1 MQHKSYPL
9 ETLHSFSSLLIDY
22 LSGKDALQNL
32 YGNSPR
38 LDSFE
43 NQIELKS
50 DFSASKRNTL
60 VKVLKKQ
67 YDGTDISL
75 NIDALLEEKTFTV
88 TTGHQLNLFT
98 GPLYVIYKMV
108 STINLAKKL
117 KQKFPDYHFVPVY
130 WMATEDHDWD
140 EINHFHCFGKKYTFE
155 TDQKGPVGRFT
166 LEQMPEFLASFP
178 EKVEL
183 FEKAYLTSK
192 TLADAVRMYMHS
204 LFPKEELICM
214 DADDPELKQEFISV
228 MEADLIHFKHLDLVN
243 EKNQVLEKGGYKPQI
258 YAREINFFYL
268 EKGFRERIEFQNGRY
283 KVVHSSIEWTTEE
296 LQVEINQHP
305 EKFSP
310 NVVLRPLYQ
319 EVILPNLA
327 YLGGG
332 AEVAYWLQLKGIFDA
347 HQVPY
352 PILLPRNFALVL
364 TPKHQQRIQKLA
376 LPVQDLFLDDITM
389 KKKFVEDHSDK
400 ILNFQAEQ
408 SLIYPIIQQV
418 LSKIA
423 LVDKTLEATVL
434 AEQHKW
440 MSGLENL
447 EKRMKKAEER
457 NQEIHVQQLL
467 TLKSKLFPEGHWQER
482 HDNLLNFYVD
492 YPHLIQDLLTIFDPL
507 NFELYVL
514 ELA

>member
-1 MQHKSYPL
+1 
-9 ETLHSFSSLLIDY
+9 
-22 LSGKDALQNL
+22 
-32 YGNSPR
+32 
-38 LDSFE
+38 
-43 NQIELKS
+43 
-50 DFSASKRNTL
+50 
-60 VKVLKKQ
+60 
-67 YDGTDISL
+67 
-75 NIDALLEEKTFTV
+75 
-88 TTGHQLNLFT
+88 
-98 GPLYVIYKMV
+98 
-108 STINLAKKL
+108 
-117 KQKFPDYHFVPVY
+117 
-130 WMATEDHDWD
+130 
-140 EINHFHCFGKKYTFE
+140 
-155 TDQKGPVGRFT
+155 
-166 LEQMPEFLASFP
+166 
-178 EKVEL
+178 
-183 FEKAYLTSK
+183 
-192 TLADAVRMYMHS
+192 
-204 LFPKEELICM
+204 
-214 DADDPELKQEFISV
+214 
-228 MEADLIHFKHLDLVN
+228 
-243 EKNQVLEKGGYKPQI
+243 
-258 YAREINFFYL
+258 
-268 EKGFRERIEFQNGRY
+268 
-283 KVVHSSIEWTTEE
+283 
-296 LQVEINQHP
+296 
-305 EKFSP
+305 
-310 NVVLRPLYQ
+310 
-319 EVILPNLA
+319 
-327 YLGGG
+327 
-332 AEVAYWLQLKGIFDA
+332 VAYWLQLKGIFDA

>member
-9 ETLHSFSSLLIDY
+9 EQLNSFSGLLLDY
-22 LSGKDALQNL
+22 LSGKEELKNL
-32 YGNSPR
+32 YGYSPH
-38 LDSFE
+38 LQYFE
-43 NQIELKS
+43 HQIQSKS
-50 DFSASKRNTL
+50 DFSLSKRETL

-67 YDGTDISL
+67 YAEQADSK
-75 NIDALLEEKTFTV
+75 NIDQLLDAKTFTV

-98 GPLYVIYKMV
+98 GPLYVIYKIV

-117 KQKFPDYHFVPVY
+117 KQQFPDYHFVPVY

-140 EINHFHCFGKKYTFE
+140 EINHFYCFGKKYTFE
-155 TDQKGPVGRFT
+155 THQKGPVGQFT
-166 LEQMPEFLASFP
+166 LEEMPAFLASFP

-183 FEKAYLTSK
+183 FHNAYLTGK
-192 TLADAVRMYMHS
+192 TLTDAVRMYMHA
-204 LFPKEELICM
+204 LFPNENLICIDGD
-214 DADDPELKQEFISV
+214 DADLKRAFIPV
-228 MEADLIHFKHLDLVN
+228 MEADLFQFKHLDLVN
-243 EKNQVLEKGGYKPQI
+243 EKNQDLEKLGYKPQI
-258 YAREINFFYL
+258 HAREINFFYL
-268 EKGFRERIEFQNGRY
+268 EKGFRERIECHEGKYQ
-283 KVVHSSIEWTTEE
+283 VVHSSIEWTKEE
-296 LQVEINQHP
+296 LQNEINAHP

-319 EVILPNLA
+319 ETILPNLA

-364 TPKHQQRIQKLA
+364 SPQQQQRIQKLDF
-376 LPVQDLFLDDITM
+376 PIQDLFLDDITL

-400 ILNFQAEQ
+400 ILDFNEEQ
-408 SLIYPIIQQV
+408 SLIDPIIQQI
-418 LSKIA
+418 LLKIGA
-423 LVDKTLEATVL
+423 VDKTLEASVL
-434 AEQHKW
+434 AEKHKW
-440 MSGLENL
+440 VTGLENL

-482 HDNLLNFYVD
+482 HDNFLNFYLN
-492 YPHLIQDLLTIFDPL
+492 YPHFIQDLLDIFDPL